1 MTGGNFVVAK
11 PIGVIDGVDMKY
23 SGEVRRVDAQ
33 AINDCLKDGD
43 IVLMSTLGYSTSGD
57 TFNLTV
63 EEVAT
68 QTAIALEGIETDF
81 PARYTGCA

>member
-1 MTGGNFVVAK
+1 MAPRTAAVTPSHNRVTGGNFVVAK

-43 IVLMSTLGYSTSGD
+43 IVLMSRWAIRPRATLST
-57 TFNLTV
+57 
-63 EEVAT
+63 
-68 QTAIALEGIETDF
+68 
-81 PARYTGCA
+81 